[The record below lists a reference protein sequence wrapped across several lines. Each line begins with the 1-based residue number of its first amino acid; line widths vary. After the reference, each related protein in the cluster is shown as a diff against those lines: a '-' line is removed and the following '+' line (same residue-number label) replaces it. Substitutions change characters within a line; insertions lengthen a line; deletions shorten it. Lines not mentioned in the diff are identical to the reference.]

1 MTEQNPSP
9 PTAGAAR
16 SASEILSAAERLAEE
31 ITRGAR
37 DEAEAIRAGADAES
51 EQARAAM
58 RERIGRLGEMA
69 DAMQR
74 QLNQMR
80 SELEA
85 LRGSVGAASEPA
97 GASEPAVAS
106 EPAGAS
112 EAAAAPDPAT
122 TPVSD
127 PDEVAAR
134 LVALNMAMNDTPREE
149 AARYLREHHSLADPE
164 RLLDEV
170 YSGAGR

>member
-1 MTEQNPSP
+1 MSEQGSS
-9 PTAGAAR
+9 GH
-16 SASEILSAAERLAEE
+16 SASEIVSAAERLAEE

-37 DEAEAIRAGADAES
+37 AEAEAIRTRAGGES

-58 RERIGRLGEMA
+58 RERVGRLGEMA
-69 DAMQR
+69 EAMQR
-74 QLNQMR
+74 QLGEMR

-85 LRGSVGAASEPA
+85 LRGSLGA
-97 GASEPAVAS
+97 
-106 EPAGAS
+106 
-112 EAAAAPDPAT
+112 DPASAAKPADVSAE

-134 LVALNMAMNDTPREE
+134 LVALNMAMNDAPREE
-149 AARYLREHHSLADPE
+149 TARYLREHHSLSDPE

-170 YSGAGR
+170 YAGAGR